1 MSCVTDDGAPSSS
14 EPPAPDSPE
23 SPPSPFDEGD
33 FFRQLVANTSEGLLT
48 IDEDSRILFANPA
61 IEEILGYDP
70 GELVGNSKMVLIPE
84 RLRPAHAAGLEK
96 YLRTGEKHIDWDGIE
111 LPALHKD
118 GHEVP
123 VLVSLREHS
132 YQGQRIF
139 TGLFRDIS
147 DRKERQRRFEA
158 VFNNTYQL
166 TGLLEPDGT
175 LLEVNRTALE
185 FAGVEREEVVGN
197 PLWETP
203 CFAANE
209 KGQTVARTGVDR
221 ASAGDFFRDEL
232 RVQQTN
238 RTAVIDFS
246 IRPID
251 RDGGEPQL
259 LVVEGRD
266 VTALKRRE
274 RHLQVLHRLLR
285 HNLRNDLNAIH
296 GFAELLLEELECEFD
311 PESDGETGGADAD
324 ADANSLSDDRT
335 DAARAEDLCAYVAE
349 IATTATELIETNET
363 AKELADATLGGERPR
378 EPVVLEDVLAEV
390 VADLRDRYPES
401 VLSVTDRTASGEPTV
416 VAADSRLRTVLEEVM
431 DNAVRHTDER
441 PEIEVDVATTETD
454 VAIRVTDNGPGIPEP
469 ERTGI
474 FNEEPITQLDHG
486 NGLGLW
492 LVGLVLEEYGGDLEY
507 ESGADGTDGG
517 SCVIVRVPRATDDA
531 ATDDEV
537 PDRN

>member
-1 MSCVTDDGAPSSS
+1 MTDDGAPPSA
-14 EPPAPDSPE
+14 EPPAADRLA
-23 SPPSPFDEGD
+23 PPRSPFDEGD

-48 IDEDSRILFANPA
+48 IDEHSRILFANPA
-61 IEEILGYDP
+61 IEEILGYEP
-70 GELVGNSKMVLIPE
+70 AELVGESKMVLIPE

-132 YQGQRIF
+132 YKGQRIF

-147 DRKERQRRFEA
+147 DRKERRRRFEA

-185 FAGVEREEVVGN
+185 FAGVERDDVVGK
-197 PLWETP
+197 PLWEAP

-209 KGQTVARTGVDR
+209 EGRTVSRTGVDR
-221 ASAGDFFRDEL
+221 ASDGEFFRDEL
-232 RVQQTN
+232 RVQGAN

-251 RDGGEPQL
+251 RDGGKPQL

-296 GFAELLLEELECEFD
+296 GFAELLLEELECEF
-311 PESDGETGGADAD
+311 ESGGAGGAAD
-324 ADANSLSDDRT
+324 TASLPAD
-335 DAARAEDLCAYVAE
+335 RADDLCAYAAE
-349 IATTATELIETNET
+349 IAATATELIETNET
-363 AKELADATLGGERPR
+363 AKELAGATLGGERPR
-378 EPVVLEDVLAEV
+378 EPVVLETVLAEV
-390 VADLRDRYPES
+390 VADLRDQYPES
-401 VLSVTDRTASGEPTV
+401 AIAVTDRTDSGPTV
-416 VAADSRLRTVLEEVM
+416 AAADSRLRTVLEEVI

-441 PEIEVDVATTETD
+441 RPKIEVDVVATETD
-454 VAIRVTDNGPGIPEP
+454 VAIRVTDDGPGIPEP

-474 FNEEPITQLDHG
+474 FNDEPITQLDHG

-507 ESGADGTDGG
+507 ESTADGTGGG
-517 SCVIVRVPRATDDA
+517 SCVTVRVPRAPDERDDRVDGDA
-531 ATDDEV
+531 DAGDE
-537 PDRN
+537 RQEQN

>member
-1 MSCVTDDGAPSSS
+1 MTDDGVPPSA
-14 EPPAPDSPE
+14 EQPAADSLE
-23 SPPSPFDEGD
+23 SPPSPFDAGD

-48 IDEDSRILFANPA
+48 IDEHSRILFANPA
-61 IEEILGYDP
+61 IEEILGYEP
-70 GELVGNSKMVLIPE
+70 AELIGESKMVLIPE

-96 YLRTGEKHIDWDGIE
+96 YLRTGEKHIDWGGIE

-132 YQGQRIF
+132 YEGQRIF

-175 LLEVNRTALE
+175 ILEVNRTALE
-185 FAGVEREEVVGN
+185 FAGVERGEVVGN
-197 PLWETP
+197 PLWEAP

-209 KGQTVARTGVDR
+209 AGRTVARTGVDR
-221 ASAGDFFRDEL
+221 ASDGDFFRDEL
-232 RVQQTN
+232 RVRGEN

-251 RDGGEPQL
+251 HDGGAPQL

-296 GFAELLLEELECEFD
+296 GFAELLLEELECEV
-311 PESDGETGGADAD
+311 DGESADGE
-324 ADANSLSDDRT
+324 ADANSPPVDRT
-335 DAARAEDLCAYVAE
+335 DDLCAYVAE
-349 IATTATELIETNET
+349 IAATATELIETNET
-363 AKELADATLGGERPR
+363 AKELAAATLGGEQPR

-390 VADLRDRYPES
+390 IADLRDQYPES
-401 VLSVTDRTASGEPTV
+401 VISVTDRTESAGPTIA
-416 VAADSRLRTVLEEVM
+416 AADSRLQTVLEEVI

-441 PEIEVDVATTETD
+441 PEIEVDVATAETD
-454 VAIRVTDNGPGIPEP
+454 IAIRVIDNGPGIPEP

-507 ESGADGTDGG
+507 ESGVDGTGGG
-517 SCVIVRVPRATDDA
+517 SCVTIRVPRATDDEDGWNGG
-531 ATDDEV
+531 DDGREETRTR
-537 PDRN
+537 D

>member
-1 MSCVTDDGAPSSS
+1 MTDDEAPPSA
-14 EPPAPDSPE
+14 EPPVADSLE
-23 SPPSPFDEGD
+23 SPCSPFDEGD

-48 IDEDSRILFANPA
+48 IDENSRILFANPA
-61 IEEILGYDP
+61 IEDILGYEP
-70 GELVGNSKMVLIPE
+70 AELVGESKMVLIPE

-96 YLRTGEKHIDWDGIE
+96 YLRTGEKHIDWNGIE

-132 YQGQRIF
+132 YEGRQIF
-139 TGLFRDIS
+139 TGLFRDIA

-175 LLEVNRTALE
+175 ILEVNRTALE
-185 FAGVEREEVVGN
+185 FADAERSEVVGK
-197 PLWETP
+197 PLWEAP

-209 KGQTVARTGVDR
+209 ERRTVARTGVDR
-221 ASAGDFFRDEL
+221 ASDGEFFRDEI
-232 RVQQTN
+232 RVRGAN
-238 RTAVIDFS
+238 RNAVIDFS
-246 IRPID
+246 VRPID
-251 RDGGEPQL
+251 RDGGKPRL

-296 GFAELLLEELECEFD
+296 GFAELLLDELEYAFD
-311 PESDGETGGADAD
+311 PGSTDEDAD
-324 ADANSLSDDRT
+324 TASLPAD
-335 DAARAEDLCAYVAE
+335 RADDLCAYAAE
-349 IATTATELIETNET
+349 IAATATELIETNET
-363 AKELADATLGGERPR
+363 AKELAAATLGGERPR

-390 VADLRDRYPES
+390 VAALRDRYPES
-401 VLSVTDRTASGEPTV
+401 AIAVTDRTDSAEPTI
-416 VAADSRLRTVLEEVM
+416 VAADARLQTVLEEVI
-431 DNAVRHTDER
+431 DNAVRHTDKRR
-441 PEIEVDVATTETD
+441 PEIEVDVVAAETD

-492 LVGLVLEEYGGDLEY
+492 LVGLVLEEYGGDIEY
-507 ESGADGTDGG
+507 ESEADDGADGG
-517 SCVIVRVPRATDDA
+517 SCVTVRVPRVTDDA
-531 ATDDEV
+531 DDAVDGDAETGEEV
-537 PDRN
+537 WDQN